1 MDMSAKQAAEPDVS
15 LPAAQDAPAAAPRPK
30 KVRRVGTVAFALLL
44 IAAGILLLV
53 QQFVPDFDLL
63 AIVRFAPVL
72 LIVLGA
78 EVLSRVM
85 DLTDRSTCV
94 LFGDGAGACILN
106 SDPENALARVQDSIC
121 KSDGSLHDLII
132 VGGGTSC
139 QYKPGD
145 PVGDDFFISMQG
157 REVYKHAVR
166 QMSGIC
172 QELLE
177 RNGLTAADVDLFV
190 PHQANM
196 RIIEAVG
203 SRLKIGLDHVFTN
216 VAEYGNTSSASVPL
230 ALVEAMA
237 QGRIKAGDRVLVT
250 AFGSGLT
257 WGAAL
262 LQF

>member
-1 MDMSAKQAAEPDVS
+1 MK
-15 LPAAQDAPAAAPRPK
+15 
-30 KVRRVGTVAFALLL
+30 
-44 IAAGILLLV
+44 
-53 QQFVPDFDLL
+53 
-63 AIVRFAPVL
+63 
-72 LIVLGA
+72 
-78 EVLSRVM
+78 
-85 DLTDRSTCV
+85 DRSTCV

-132 VGGGTSC
+132 VGGGTTC

-145 PVGDDFFISMQG
+145 SVGDDFFISMQG

-166 QMSGIC
+166 QMSGVC

-203 SRLKIGLDHVFTN
+203 SRLKIDLDHVFTN

-230 ALVEAMA
+230 ALVEALA
-237 QGRIKAGDRVLVT
+237 QGRIKAEDRVLVT